1 MPVYIACDKCNKRLK
16 IPENVLGRSIKCPAC
31 NSVFQADPAKVLPA
45 EPAVHTAALAEGDD
59 VPVARKKGPA
69 PPKPHR
75 KAAGPDDE
83 DDEPPRARRRRRAD
97 YDDEDYEDDD
107 YDDEAEDGKVRTPW
121 YVMLPLLVLSFC
133 AIGLAL
139 MWPLGF
145 SWLNVD
151 RDVSLSFESRMWI
164 GIAGAIVLTLLCLVV
179 SLLSARS
186 WLRFL
191 IVLLLLAVGYG
202 ASFAV
207 VHWWKDLGLGT
218 EQQPAAPVNNMPPQG
233 APR

>member
-1 MPVYIACDKCNKRLK
+1 MPVYIACDKCHKRLK
-16 IPENVLGRSIKCPAC
+16 IPENVLGHSIKCPAC

-45 EPAVHTAALAEGDD
+45 EPAVHTAALAEDDD
-59 VPVARKKGPA
+59 VPVARRK
-69 PPKPHR
+69 
-75 KAAGPDDE
+75 KAAPVE

-97 YDDEDYEDDD
+97 YDDEDYED
-107 YDDEAEDGKVRTPW
+107 EVEDGKARTPW
-121 YVMLPLLVLSFC
+121 YVMLPLLILSFS

-139 MWPLGF
+139 MWPVGF

-151 RDVSLSFESRMWI
+151 HNVDLSFESRMWI

-179 SLLSARS
+179 SLLSARG

-207 VHWWKDLGLGT
+207 VHWWKDLGLGK
-218 EQQPAAPVNNMPPQG
+218 EEKPAAPVNMPPQG
-233 APR
+233 PPP